1 MEAGD
6 SAQERFVLRM
16 NDIEA
21 LVSLTVGVVRARRR
35 WQGVRPALR
44 LRGEEFVDCANAVD
58 NSPAWQAANGH
69 AWVSTSAPLTGE
81 EDDYND

>member
-1 MEAGD
+1 
-6 SAQERFVLRM
+6 M

-35 WQGVRPALR
+35 WQDVRPALT
-44 LRGEEFVDCANAVD
+44 LRGEEFVDGANAVD
-58 NSPAWQAANGH
+58 TSPAWQAVNGH
-69 AWVSTSAPLTGE
+69 AWLSTSAPLTGE